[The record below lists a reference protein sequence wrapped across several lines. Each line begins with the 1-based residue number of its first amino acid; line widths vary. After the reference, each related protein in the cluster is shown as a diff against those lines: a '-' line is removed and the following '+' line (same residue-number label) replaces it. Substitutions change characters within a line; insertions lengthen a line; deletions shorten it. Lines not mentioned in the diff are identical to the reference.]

1 MKLFVS
7 DALYENEMFPWTLEN
22 LVNPI
27 REKMNFVLSILIPK
41 LAGTFNNCN
50 KFKDYLETD
59 LIFRSNLIV
68 LF

>member
-1 MKLFVS
+1 M
-7 DALYENEMFPWTLEN
+7 
-22 LVNPI
+22 VNPI
-27 REKMNFVLSILIPK
+27 RKKMNFVLSILIPK
-41 LAGTFNNCN
+41 LAGTFNNCS

>member
-1 MKLFVS
+1 MLFMKMKCS
-7 DALYENEMFPWTLEN
+7 HEPWKTY

-27 REKMNFVLSILIPK
+27 RKKINFVLSILIPK
-41 LAGTFNNCN
+41 LAGTFNNCS